1 MMILYSKGL
10 RGMAESLKV
19 SRKPDGNPE
28 IFCSVQ
34 GEGIH
39 MGKPAV
45 FLRLAL
51 CNLACTWCD
60 TKYTW
65 DWANYNKK
73 NQVIE
78 MGVEEVEREVLRHT
92 PKFLVLTGGEPMIQ
106 QNQLIPLL
114 ERLKDRAFFI
124 EVETNGTIYPS
135 EKMVSLIAH
144 WSISP
149 KLNNSGNPLSSREI
163 PDCYQ
168 FFAGLPSS
176 HFKFVIQNGNDFEEV
191 QSLMNKHHLTPDR
204 IILMPEAQ
212 NRADLIERSE
222 PVVELCKR
230 TGCIF
235 STRLQILLWDNQRGV

>member
-1 MMILYSKGL
+1 MS
-10 RGMAESLKV
+10 ESLKV
-19 SRKPDGNPE
+19 SRKPDGHPE
-28 IFCSVQ
+28 IFCSIQ
-34 GEGIH
+34 GEGIY
-39 MGKPAV
+39 MGRPAV
-45 FLRLAL
+45 FLRLGL

-65 DWANYNKK
+65 DWDNYNKK
-73 NQVIE
+73 DQIIE

-124 EVETNGTIYPS
+124 EVETNGTIVPS
-135 EKMVSLIAH
+135 EKMVNLIGH

-168 FFAGLPSS
+168 FFAGLSSS
-176 HFKFVIQNGNDFEEV
+176 HFKFVVQNENDFNEI
-191 QSLMNKHHLTPDR
+191 QSLMSKYHLTPDR

-212 NRADLIERSE
+212 SRADLLDRSRWL
-222 PVVELCKR
+222 VELCKAQ
-230 TGCIF
+230 GYMF
-235 STRLQILLWDNQRGV
+235 STRLHILLWGNERGK